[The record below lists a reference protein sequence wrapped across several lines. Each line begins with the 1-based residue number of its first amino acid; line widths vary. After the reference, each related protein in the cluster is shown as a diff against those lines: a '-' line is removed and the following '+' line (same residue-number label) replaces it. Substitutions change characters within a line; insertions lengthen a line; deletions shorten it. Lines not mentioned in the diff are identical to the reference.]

1 MIEAPPRLLDAGR
14 RRARAWQAG
23 TIAAV
28 LLGARLVVASRPLPF
43 EVCGFKHLTGLPCPT
58 CGLTRA
64 LCCAVHGD
72 WAQSLAYH
80 PAGPLLA
87 LALFAWML
95 WSAAEAGRGRPMQ
108 EALRG
113 RLGDVLLAAGFALS
127 LGVWIVRLT
136 GGSPTV

>member
-1 MIEAPPRLLDAGR
+1 MTGEPPRLLDAGR

-23 TIAAV
+23 TIAVV
-28 LLGARLVVASRPLPF
+28 LLGARLAVSSRPLPF

-95 WSAAEAGRGRPMQ
+95 WLAAEAYRGQPMQ
-108 EALRG
+108 DALRG
-113 RLGDVLLAAGFALS
+113 RLGNALLAAGAALS
-127 LGVWIVRLT
+127 LTVWIVRLT
-136 GGSPTV
+136 THG

>member
-1 MIEAPPRLLDAGR
+1 MIGAPPRLLDAGR

-23 TIAAV
+23 TIAVV
-28 LLGARLVVASRPLPF
+28 LLGARLAVSSRPLPF

-72 WAQSLAYH
+72 WAKSVGYH

-87 LALFAWML
+87 LALFAWMA
-95 WSAAEAGRGRPMQ
+95 WSAAEAYRGQPIQ
-108 EALRG
+108 EAFRG
-113 RLGDVLLAAGFALS
+113 RLGNVLLIAGGAFS
-127 LGVWIVRLT
+127 LGVWIVRVT
-136 GGSPTV
+136 AGG

>member
-1 MIEAPPRLLDAGR
+1 MTGAPPRLLDAGR
-14 RRARAWQAG
+14 RRARGWQAG
-23 TIAAV
+23 TIAV
-28 LLGARLVVASRPLPF
+28 LLLGARLAVPSRPLPF

-64 LCCAVHGD
+64 LCFALHGD

-80 PAGPLLA
+80 PAGPFLA

-95 WSAAEAGRGRPMQ
+95 WSAAEAYRGQPIR

-113 RLGDVLLAAGFALS
+113 RLGNVLLAAGGALS
-127 LGVWIVRLT
+127 LGIWVVRLT
-136 GGSPTV
+136 NGG